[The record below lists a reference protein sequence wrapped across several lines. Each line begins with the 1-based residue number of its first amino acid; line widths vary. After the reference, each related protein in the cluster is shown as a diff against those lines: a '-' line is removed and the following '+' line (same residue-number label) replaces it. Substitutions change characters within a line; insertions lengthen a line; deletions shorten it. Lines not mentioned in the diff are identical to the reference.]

1 MSTRF
6 TLNQA
11 TPNKVFD
18 LKEVP
23 LNATGNTIVFS
34 IANNSVFDT
43 SKLKIR
49 LYDDADTTNY
59 ANNYF
64 TNLSV
69 AGIAQ
74 PQAVEI
80 IQAIGGISL
89 LNLPEQ
95 GFIEFYLET
104 PSGNDIVNVWCDNLN
119 DNALVQ

>member
-11 TPNKVFD
+11 TPSKVFN

-23 LNATGNTIVFS
+23 LNSTSNTITFN
-34 IANNSVFDT
+34 IANNSIFDT

-49 LYDDADTTNY
+49 LYDDADSVNY

-80 IQAIGGISL
+80 TQAIGGITL

-119 DNALVQ
+119 DNAVVQ

>member
-11 TPNKVFD
+11 TPNKVFN
-18 LKEVP
+18 LKKTP
-23 LNATGNTIVFS
+23 LNATGNTITFS
-34 IANNSVFDT
+34 IANT
-43 SKLKIR
+43 SLFTNAKLKIR
-49 LYDDADTTNY
+49 LYDDADSTNY
-59 ANNYF
+59 LNNYF

-80 IQAIGGISL
+80 NQAIGGITL

-95 GFIEFYLET
+95 GFIEFYLEN
-104 PSGNDIVNVWCDNLN
+104 PSENDIVNVWCDNLN
-119 DNALVQ
+119 DNAFVE

>member
-1 MSTRF
+1 MTTRF

-11 TPNKVFD
+11 TASKVFD
-18 LKEVP
+18 LKESP
-23 LNATGNTIVFS
+23 LNATGNTITFS
-34 IANNSVFDT
+34 IADNSVFDT

-49 LYDDADTTNY
+49 LYDDADSDNY

-80 IQAIGGISL
+80 TQAIGGITL
-89 LNLPEQ
+89 LNLSEQ

-119 DNALVQ
+119 DNAVV

>member
-18 LKEVP
+18 LKKVP
-23 LNATGNTIVFS
+23 LNATGNTITFS
-34 IANNSVFDT
+34 IANDSDFDT

-49 LYDDADTTNY
+49 LYDDADSTNY

-80 IQAIGGISL
+80 NQAIGGISL

-104 PSGNDIVNVWCDNLN
+104 PTANDIVNVWCDNLN
-119 DNALVQ
+119 NNAAV

>member
-23 LNATGNTIVFS
+23 LNATGNTITFN
-34 IANNSVFDT
+34 IADDSVFDT

-49 LYDDADTTNY
+49 LYDDADSTNY
-59 ANNYF
+59 LNNYK

-69 AGIAQ
+69 AGITQ

-80 IQAIGGISL
+80 NQPIGGITL

-95 GFIEFYLET
+95 GFMEFYLESPT
-104 PSGNDIVNVWCDNLN
+104 SNAIVNIWCDNLN
-119 DNALVQ
+119 DNAAV

>member
-1 MSTRF
+1 MATRF

-18 LKEVP
+18 LKKVP
-23 LNATGNTIVFS
+23 LNSTGNTIVFS

-49 LYDDADTTNY
+49 LYDDADRTNY

-74 PQAVEI
+74 PQPVEI
-80 IQAIGGISL
+80 TQAIGGISL

-104 PSGNDIVNVWCDNLN
+104 PSGNDIVNIWCDNLN
-119 DNALVQ
+119 DNAAV

>member
-1 MSTRF
+1 MATRF

-18 LKEVP
+18 LKKVP
-23 LNATGNTIVFS
+23 LNATGNTITFS
-34 IANNSVFDT
+34 VANNSVFDAST
-43 SKLKIR
+43 LKIR
-49 LYDDADTTNY
+49 LYDDEDNTNY
-59 ANNYF
+59 ANNFF

-80 IQAIGGISL
+80 IQAIGGITL

-95 GFIEFYLET
+95 GFIEFYLES
-104 PSGNDIVNVWCDNLN
+104 PSNNDIVNLWCDNLN
-119 DNALVQ
+119 SNAAV

>member
-6 TLNQA
+6 TLNQT

-18 LKEVP
+18 LKKVP
-23 LNATGNTIVFS
+23 LNATGNTITFS
-34 IANNSVFDT
+34 IADDSVFDT

-49 LYDDADTTNY
+49 LYDDADS
-59 ANNYF
+59 NNYLNNYK

-80 IQAIGGISL
+80 TQTIGGITL

-95 GFIEFYLET
+95 GFIEFYLESPT
-104 PSGNDIVNVWCDNLN
+104 VNVIVNLWCDNLN
-119 DNALVQ
+119 DNAVV

>member
-18 LKEVP
+18 LKDVP

-49 LYDDADTTNY
+49 LYDDADSINY

-74 PQAVEI
+74 PQPVEI
-80 IQAIGGISL
+80 VQPIGGISL
-89 LNLPEQ
+89 LNVPQQ

-119 DNALVQ
+119 DSA

>member
-11 TPNKVFD
+11 APSKVFD
-18 LKEVP
+18 LKKVP

-49 LYDDADTTNY
+49 LYDDADSENY
-59 ANNYF
+59 GNNFF

-80 IQAIGGISL
+80 NQCIGGISL

-95 GFIEFYLET
+95 GFIEFYLEAPT
-104 PSGNDIVNVWCDNLN
+104 SNAIVNVWCDNLN
-119 DNALVQ
+119 NNAAV

>member
-1 MSTRF
+1 MATRF

-11 TPNKVFD
+11 TPSKVFD

-23 LNATGNTIVFS
+23 LNATGNTITFS
-34 IANNSVFDT
+34 IANDSVFNT

-49 LYDDADTTNY
+49 LYDDEDSTNY

-95 GFIEFYLET
+95 GFIEFYLES
-104 PSGNDIVNVWCDNLN
+104 PNGNAIVNVWCDNLN
-119 DNALVQ
+119 NNAAV

>member
-23 LNATGNTIVFS
+23 LNATGNTITFHVAS
-34 IANNSVFDT
+34 DSTFDT

-49 LYDDADTTNY
+49 LYDDADN
-59 ANNYF
+59 NNYLNNYN

-69 AGIAQ
+69 AGTAQ

-80 IQAIGGISL
+80 IQPAGGITL
-89 LNLPEQ
+89 LNLSEQ
-95 GFIEFYLET
+95 GFLEFYLET
-104 PSGNDIVNVWCDNLN
+104 PIGNDIVNVWCDNLN
-119 DNALVQ
+119 DNAVVQ

>member
-23 LNATGNTIVFS
+23 LNATGNTITFN

>member
-1 MSTRF
+1 MATRF

-11 TPNKVFD
+11 TANKVFD

-23 LNATGNTIVFS
+23 LNATGNTITFS
-34 IANNSVFDT
+34 IANTSTFDT

-49 LYDDADTTNY
+49 IYDDADSTNY
-59 ANNYF
+59 LNNYF

-80 IQAIGGISL
+80 TQSIGGISL

-104 PSGNDIVNVWCDNLN
+104 PTINDIINIWCDNLN
-119 DNALVQ
+119 DNAAVS

>member
-23 LNATGNTIVFS
+23 LNATGNTITFN
-34 IANNSVFDT
+34 IADDSVFDT

-49 LYDDADTTNY
+49 LYDDADRTNY
-59 ANNYF
+59 LNNYK

-69 AGIAQ
+69 AGITQ

-80 IQAIGGISL
+80 NQPIGGITL

-95 GFIEFYLET
+95 GFMEFYLESPT
-104 PSGNDIVNVWCDNLN
+104 SNAIVNIWCDNLN
-119 DNALVQ
+119 DNAAV

>member
-11 TPNKVFD
+11 TPNKVFN
-18 LKEVP
+18 LKETP
-23 LNATGNTIVFS
+23 LNATGNTITFS
-34 IANNSVFDT
+34 IADDSVFDT

-49 LYDDADTTNY
+49 LYDDADNTNY
-59 ANNYF
+59 ANNYK

-74 PQAVEI
+74 PQAVQI
-80 IQAIGGISL
+80 VQPIGGISL

-95 GFIEFYLET
+95 GFIEFYLEN
-104 PSGNDIVNVWCDNLN
+104 SSENDIVNVWCDNLN
-119 DNALVQ
+119 DNAVVE

>member
-11 TPNKVFD
+11 THSKVFN
-18 LKEVP
+18 LKKVP
-23 LNATGNTIVFS
+23 LNATGNTITFS
-34 IANNSVFDT
+34 IANNSDFDT
-43 SKLKIR
+43 STLKIR
-49 LYDDADTTNY
+49 LYDDADSNNY

-64 TNLSV
+64 TNLSI

-80 IQAIGGISL
+80 NQAIGGISL

-95 GFIEFYLET
+95 GFIEFYLESPT
-104 PSGNDIVNVWCDNLN
+104 SNAIVNVWCDNLN
-119 DNALVQ
+119 DNAIG

>member
-6 TLNQA
+6 TLNEA
-11 TPNKVFD
+11 TPSKVFN

-23 LNATGNTIVFS
+23 LNATGNAITFS
-34 IANNSVFDT
+34 IANNSNFDA
-43 SKLKIR
+43 SKLKIM
-49 LYDDADTTNY
+49 LYDDADAGNY
-59 ANNYF
+59 ENNYK

-80 IQAIGGISL
+80 TQAIGGITL
-89 LNLPEQ
+89 LNLPKQ

-104 PSGNDIVNVWCDNLN
+104 PNGNDTINVWCDNLN
-119 DNALVQ
+119 DNASL